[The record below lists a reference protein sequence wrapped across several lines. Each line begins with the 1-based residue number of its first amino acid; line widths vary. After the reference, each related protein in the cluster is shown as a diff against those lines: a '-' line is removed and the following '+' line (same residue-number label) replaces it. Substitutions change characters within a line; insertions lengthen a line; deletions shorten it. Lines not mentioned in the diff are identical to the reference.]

1 MKIVDWYILKK
12 YLITYI
18 SIQILFVP
26 IAIVV
31 NLADNIDK
39 ILSNNVPFNEVLEYY
54 YNFTIYF
61 SNSLLPLFLFLS
73 VIWFTSKLASN
84 SEIIAMYSSGFSLK
98 KLIKP
103 YLIGSLMIAFV
114 ALVLGIF
121 IVPDASKDFNEF
133 SYKYLK
139 GSRKSIDDK
148 NIFRKINDNEYIY
161 LTQFN
166 VKNNIGTNFTLEHFQ
181 ENKLKFKISAS
192 NIRFLKKDSV
202 YRLTNYVKRTITD
215 SIDIIESK
223 RSLDTLFEFKLS
235 DLTPL
240 NYIAETL
247 NYFDLVEF
255 INQEKLRGSSN
266 IGRYQV
272 VKYKKWSIPFSIFI
286 LTIIAFSVSSVK
298 RRGGAG
304 VNLAFGISVAM
315 TYVFFDKVFGVLA
328 QQSDFS
334 PIIAVWFP
342 NFVFG
347 SLAIYLFFSFYSRIY
362 CNFRRINYNLIN
374 SISMA

>member
-1 MKIVDWYILKK
+1 LKIVDWYILKK

-18 SIQILFVP
+18 SIQILFIP

-39 ILSNNVPFNEVLEYY
+39 ILSNNVPFEEVVDYY

-121 IVPDASKDFNEF
+121 IVPDASKNFNQF

-166 VKNNIGTNFTLEHFQ
+166 VKNNIGTNFTLEHFE
-181 ENKLKFKISAS
+181 ENKLQYKISAS
-192 NIRFLKKDSV
+192 NIRFIKKDSI

-215 SIDIIESK
+215 SIDIIDSE

-247 NYFDLVEF
+247 NYSELVDF
-255 INQEKLRGSSN
+255 INQEKARGSSN

-347 SLAIYLFFSFYSRIY
+347 SLAIYLLYKNANRQ
-362 CNFRRINYNLIN
+362 L
-374 SISMA
+374 

>member
-347 SLAIYLFFSFYSRIY
+347 SLAIYLLYK
-362 CNFRRINYNLIN
+362 NANKQLRRINYNLIN

>member
-39 ILSNNVPFNEVLEYY
+39 ILSNQVPFDEVLEYY

-84 SEIIAMYSSGFSLK
+84 SEIIALYSSGFSLRN
-98 KLIKP
+98 LIKP
-103 YLIGSLMIAFV
+103 YLIGSVMIAFI
-114 ALVLGIF
+114 ALILGIF
-121 IVPDASKDFNEF
+121 IVPSASKDFNEF

-139 GSRKSIDDK
+139 GSKKSIDNK

-166 VKNNIGTNFTLEHFQ
+166 TKNNIGTNFTLEHFNK
-181 ENKLKFKISAS
+181 NKLKFKINAS
-192 NIRFLKKDSV
+192 NIRYIKKDST
-202 YRLTNYVKRTITD
+202 YRLTNYMKRTITD
-215 SIDIIESK
+215 SIDVISSK
-223 RSLDTLFEFKLS
+223 RRLDTIFSFNFN

-247 NYFDLVEF
+247 NYSELVKF

-272 VKYKKWSIPFSIFI
+272 VKYKKWSTPFSIFI
-286 LTIIAFSVSSVK
+286 LTLIAFSVSSVK
-298 RRGGAG
+298 RRGGSG
-304 VNLAFGISVAM
+304 INLAFGISVAM

-347 SLAIYLFFSFYSRIY
+347 SLAIYLLYK
-362 CNFRRINYNLIN
+362 NVNKQL
-374 SISMA
+374 

>member
-1 MKIVDWYILKK
+1 MKIIDFYILKK

-39 ILSNNVPFNEVLEYY
+39 ILSNNVPFSEVLEFYY
-54 YNFTIYF
+54 SFTIYF

-73 VIWFTSKLASN
+73 VIWFTSKLASD
-84 SEIIAMYSSGFSLK
+84 SEIIALYSSGFSIK

-103 YLIGSLMIAFV
+103 YLIGSAMIASI

-121 IVPDASKDFNEF
+121 IVPDASKNFNEF

-139 GSRKSIDDK
+139 GSAKSVNDK

-166 VKNNIGTNFTLEHFQ
+166 IKTNIGSNFTLEHFDK
-181 ENKLKFKISAS
+181 NKLKFKISAS
-192 NIRFLKKDSV
+192 NIRYLKNDSL
-202 YRLTNYVKRTITD
+202 YRLNNYFKRSITD
-215 SIDIIESK
+215 SIDIIHSK
-223 RSLDTLFEFKLS
+223 RILDTIFSFNIT
-235 DLTPL
+235 DLTPQ

-247 NYFDLVEF
+247 NYSDLVKF
-255 INQEKLRGSSN
+255 INQEKLRGSSD

-272 VKYKKWSIPFSIFI
+272 VRYRKWSIPFSIFI
-286 LTIIAFSVSSVK
+286 LTLIAFSVSSVK

-304 VNLAFGISVAM
+304 VNLAFGIAVAM
-315 TYVFFDKVFGVLA
+315 IYVFFDKVFGVLA

-334 PIIAVWFP
+334 PFIAVWFP
-342 NFVFG
+342 NFIFG
-347 SLAIYLFFSFYSRIY
+347 LLAVYLLYK
-362 CNFRRINYNLIN
+362 NAKKQL
-374 SISMA
+374 